1 MVNNVEKYFK
11 NSLNIGNA
19 FQRNNANG
27 NNSNGNN
34 NNAYGI
40 VSFLKDNIF
49 YFVIFVFVVL
59 VVVYAIHLIRRKV
72 NKGVLTTIK
81 SDYQV
86 YRVDNDIVHNPVN
99 NSQIECPSNLSK
111 YSFAFFIELDDFYC
125 NEGYWRALMVKGHE
139 MNRANSLCTG
149 GSFGEVD
156 VFDQLLRKIDDPD
169 IKAYLKENSNV
180 RKIDVD
186 SFPKR
191 LQLVCKTLKQGKV
204 DEVCDLNEKHKIFY
218 KNNEGG
224 KEDINMSKGQC
235 LNFFKE
241 HETYCTNVY
250 KTDKKVARNRD
261 VTINPDTDKLE
272 YDTDMTNDRKFDNYD
287 NICSDDNLREK
298 FPELLPRNLSALKDV
313 ELINLAEKLDVKN
326 GEDKENQTNL
336 EGCYKFDISKFENE
350 TTNLN
355 GRDVNLNNCNNIA
368 IRKSN
373 YLGLADT
380 ISSTPSNNT
389 SYTLKI
395 TEENNLGDKQV
406 GKCKDNRIGNNDGG
420 QHIYITKSL
429 RPEENIL
436 RDCWEDLINTYPI
449 QNPGVWLHPFINDL
463 RIVVTTKSEEDN
475 YEIYQNENLHP
486 YQNKN
491 NSNVKG
497 KKNNGSEEDKRVIE
511 GEFNRK
517 LKEIEIKLEKE
528 RQELMNLK
536 TEVNINEI
544 GVKIRLLVREKV
556 ELEKKYDNKLKA
568 LDKSLS
574 LPKNTVSCDKE
585 TEFDQNYYREYF
597 DVKNIPIK
605 EKFHLAIVINEKL
618 VEVFING
625 QLHTS
630 QILFGNPEYNSGPLH
645 ISPGRKVNDQKL
657 DLHGIITD
665 FKYFRRA
672 LTFNQIRSILKE
684 KSFKDFD
691 NAVVMPEEH
700 DHKVEVVHEHPHD
713 VVNEG
718 DHKHNVDQSNIKPEF
733 YLEE

>member
-1 MVNNVEKYFK
+1 MVNNVENYFK
-11 NSLNIGNA
+11 NTLNIGNA
-19 FQRNNANG
+19 FQTNNANG
-27 NNSNGNN
+27 NNK
-34 NNAYGI
+34 NAYGI

-59 VVVYAIHLIRRKV
+59 IIVYAIHLIRRKV
-72 NKGVLTTIK
+72 NKGGLTTIK

-86 YRVDNDIVHNPVN
+86 YRVDNDIIHNPVN

-139 MNRANSLCTG
+139 MDRANSLCTG
-149 GSFGEVD
+149 GSFGEGESLENLLQNIS
-156 VFDQLLRKIDDPD
+156 DQD
-169 IKAYLKENSNV
+169 IQDYLNDMSGGSSKV
-180 RKIDVD
+180 RKINVD
-186 SFPKR
+186 SFSKR
-191 LQLVCKTLKQGKV
+191 LQLVCKAIET
-204 DEVCDLNEKHKIFY
+204 DDIHNVCNLNEEHKIFQQ
-218 KNNEGG
+218 GG
-224 KEDINMSKGQC
+224 KDIPMTKGQC

-241 HETYCTNVY
+241 HETYCNNVY
-250 KTDKKVARNRD
+250 KTDRKVARNRD
-261 VTINPDTDKLE
+261 ST
-272 YDTDMTNDRKFDNYD
+272 DTDMTDDRKFDNYD
-287 NICSDDNLREK
+287 NICSDGNLRDK

-313 ELINLAEKLDVKN
+313 ELINLAEQMDVKN

-336 EGCYKFDISKFENE
+336 EGCYVFNTDLFDGPE
-350 TTNLN
+350 TLSNQ
-355 GRDVNLNNCNNIA
+355 GSILNNCNNVA
-368 IRKSN
+368 IGKSN
-373 YLGLADT
+373 YFGLVNDGT
-380 ISSTPSNNT
+380 GDIC
-389 SYTLKI
+389 YTLKI
-395 TEENNLGDKQV
+395 TEEDNLNDFKSSEDKCADR
-406 GKCKDNRIGNNDGG
+406 KGNNVASR
-420 QHIYITKSL
+420 QHIYISKSL

-436 RDCWEDLINTYPI
+436 RECWEDLINTYPI

-463 RIVVTTKSEEDN
+463 RIVVTTKSDEDN

-491 NSNVKG
+491 NLNV
-497 KKNNGSEEDKRVIE
+497 NQVTNYSEEDLRLIKQEYNNELKTIEDKIEQSRKSLMEINTSDENLNEEIRSISNRIVVLSNDKKNIVDKYEEIIRKRLDE
-511 GEFNRK
+511 NSKFK
-517 LKEIEIKLEKE
+517 FDEKNSC
-528 RQELMNLK
+528 NLK
-536 TEVNINEI
+536 S
-544 GVKIRLLVREKV
+544 
-556 ELEKKYDNKLKA
+556 D
-568 LDKSLS
+568 S
-574 LPKNTVSCDKE
+574 
-585 TEFDQNYYREYF
+585 DQNYYREYF

-605 EKFHLAIVINEKL
+605 EKFHLAVVINEKL

-645 ISPGRKVNDQKL
+645 ISPGKKANNQKL

-700 DHKVEVVHEHPHD
+700 AHKVEVVHEHPHD
-713 VVNEG
+713 VINEG
-718 DHKHNVDQSNIKPEF
+718 DHLHNVDESNIKPEF

>member
-27 NNSNGNN
+27 NNTNGNN

-40 VSFLKDNIF
+40 ISFLKGNIF
-49 YFVIFVFVVL
+49 YFVLFIFVVL
-59 VVVYAIHLIRRKV
+59 VVVYAIHLIRRRV
-72 NKGVLTTIK
+72 NKGGITRIK

-86 YRVDNDIVHNPVN
+86 YRVDNDIIHNPVN

-139 MNRANSLCTG
+139 MDRANTLCTG
-149 GSFGEVD
+149 GSFGEVND
-156 VFDQLLRKIDDPD
+156 FDQLLRKIGDPD
-169 IKAYLKENSNV
+169 IQDYLKENGNV

-186 SFPKR
+186 SFSKR
-191 LQLVCKTLKQGKV
+191 LQLVCKTLEQGEV
-204 DEVCDLNEKHKIFY
+204 DEVCDLNEKHKIFQQ
-218 KNNEGG
+218 GG
-224 KEDINMSKGQC
+224 EDIPMTKGQC

-241 HETYCTNVY
+241 HETYCTKVY

-261 VTINPDTDKLE
+261 ST
-272 YDTDMTNDRKFDNYD
+272 DTDMTEDRKFDNYD
-287 NICSDDNLREK
+287 NICSDDNLKEK

-336 EGCYKFDISKFENE
+336 EGCYKFNESKFDGPE
-350 TTNLN
+350 TLPSE
-355 GRDVNLNNCNNIA
+355 GDVVNNCNNIA
-368 IRKSN
+368 IGKSN
-373 YLGLADT
+373 YFGLTHDGSKN
-380 ISSTPSNNT
+380 IC
-389 SYTLKI
+389 YTLKI

-406 GKCKDNRIGNNDGG
+406 GKCDNRISNNDGE

-463 RIVVTTKSEEDN
+463 RIVVTTKSDTDN
-475 YEIYQNENLHP
+475 YEVYQNENLHP

-491 NSNVKG
+491 NLNV
-497 KKNNGSEEDKRVIE
+497 NQVTNYSEEDLRLIKQEYNNELKTIEDKIEQSRKSLMEINTSEENLNEKIRTISNRIVVSSNDKKNIVDKYEEIIRKRLDE
-511 GEFNRK
+511 NSKFTFD
-517 LKEIEIKLEKE
+517 EKNSC
-528 RQELMNLK
+528 NLK
-536 TEVNINEI
+536 S
-544 GVKIRLLVREKV
+544 
-556 ELEKKYDNKLKA
+556 D
-568 LDKSLS
+568 S
-574 LPKNTVSCDKE
+574 
-585 TEFDQNYYREYF
+585 DQNYYREYF

-630 QILFGNPEYNSGPLH
+630 QILFGNPQYNSGPLH

-713 VVNEG
+713 VINEG
-718 DHKHNVDQSNIKPEF
+718 DHKHNVDESNIKPEF

>member
-40 VSFLKDNIF
+40 ISFLKGNIF
-49 YFVIFVFVVL
+49 YFVLFVFVVL
-59 VVVYAIHLIRRKV
+59 IIVYAIHLIRRKV
-72 NKGVLTTIK
+72 NKGGLTTIK

-156 VFDQLLRKIDDPD
+156 YFDQLLIKIGDDD
-169 IKAYLKENSNV
+169 IQDYLNDNKKV

-186 SFPKR
+186 SFSKR
-191 LQLVCKTLKQGKV
+191 LQLVCKTLEKGKV

-218 KNNEGG
+218 KHNEQKG
-224 KEDINMSKGQC
+224 EDINMSKGQC

-261 VTINPDTDKLE
+261 ST
-272 YDTDMTNDRKFDNYD
+272 DTDMTKDRKFDNYD

-336 EGCYKFDISKFENE
+336 EGCYNFEPSKFDISKFEDE

-355 GRDVNLNNCNNIA
+355 DREVNLNNCNNVA
-368 IRKSN
+368 VGKSN
-373 YLGLADT
+373 YFGLA
-380 ISSTPSNNT
+380 NNG
-389 SYTLKI
+389 SENICYTLKI
-395 TEENNLGDKQV
+395 TEENNLGDKQE
-406 GKCKDNRIGNNDGG
+406 GKCDNRKGNNDGG
-420 QHIYITKSL
+420 QHIYLSKSL

-436 RDCWEDLINTYPI
+436 RKCWEDLINTYPI

-463 RIVVTTKSEEDN
+463 RIVVTTKSDTDN
-475 YEIYQNENLHP
+475 YEVYQNENLHP

-491 NSNVKG
+491 NFTVNEKVGFSDEDVRVLRQEYNEKLELIEKDIENLNMRILKLDTSQDNTDIITDIANKINSLLG
-497 KKNNGSEEDKRVIE
+497 KKNQ
-511 GEFNRK
+511 
-517 LKEIEIKLEKE
+517 L
-528 RQELMNLK
+528 
-536 TEVNINEI
+536 
-544 GVKIRLLVREKV
+544 KV
-556 ELEKKYDNKLKA
+556 EYEGKMNKISDQANLGLSKDKCDYKDNT
-568 LDKSLS
+568 
-574 LPKNTVSCDKE
+574 N
-585 TEFDQNYYREYF
+585 QHYYREYF

-645 ISPGRKVNDQKL
+645 ISPGRKVTDQKL

-665 FKYFRRA
+665 FKYFRRS

-718 DHKHNVDQSNIKPEF
+718 DHKHNVDESNIKPEF